1 MTNQMHLT
9 WGDYR
14 FYYDVVVAT
23 TKTPQTHS
31 GSAPKVPE
39 QPGLLNEPSLRVL
52 H

>member
-1 MTNQMHLT
+1 MHLT

-14 FYYDVVVAT
+14 FSYDVVAT
-23 TKTPQTHS
+23 TKTPQTRS
-31 GSAPKVPE
+31 GLAPKVPE